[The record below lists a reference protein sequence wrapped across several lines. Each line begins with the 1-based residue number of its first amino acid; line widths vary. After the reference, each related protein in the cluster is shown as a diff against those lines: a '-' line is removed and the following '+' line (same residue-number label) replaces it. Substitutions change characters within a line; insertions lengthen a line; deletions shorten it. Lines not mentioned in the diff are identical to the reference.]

1 MRPAQ
6 RRRPSDRISVSI
18 SNFFIRRLSIASRSV
33 KNPPKK

>member
-6 RRRPSDRISVSI
+6 RRRRANISVSI